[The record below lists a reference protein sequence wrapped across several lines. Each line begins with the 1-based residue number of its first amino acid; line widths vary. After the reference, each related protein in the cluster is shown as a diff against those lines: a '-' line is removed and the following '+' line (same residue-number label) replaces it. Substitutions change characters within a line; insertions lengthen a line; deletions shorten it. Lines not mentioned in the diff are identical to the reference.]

1 MFYKKILF
9 DLDNTLIDDD
19 ENRKYA
25 IKKVIK
31 NMRGNVDKK
40 EIEDFIKFDNKYW
53 KDRAE
58 GKIKDPYKFKTI
70 EEKTEWV
77 RAERFIRFFKN
88 ISYEEAVKINDSYI
102 KDLNKNVI
110 QIKNAEEVVKYLF
123 ERNYEIYIITN
134 GPTIPAKSKLEK
146 INVNKYIKTLY
157 TAEEAGFMKP
167 HKEFFDKFFKKIDAK
182 ATNDMLIIGDELE
195 KDILGGIRNNIDTCW
210 FNIKNEENKTEIKPD
225 MEIKKLID
233 LKNIL

>member
-19 ENRKYA
+19 ENRRYA
-25 IKKVIK
+25 IRKIIK
-31 NMRGNVDKK
+31 NKRENVDK
-40 EIEDFIKFDNKYW
+40 EEVEEFIKFDNKYW

-88 ISYEEAVKINDSYI
+88 ISYEEAVKINSNYI
-102 KDLNKNVI
+102 KYLNENVI
-110 QIKNAEEVVKYLF
+110 QIKNAEEVIKYLF
-123 ERNYEIYIITN
+123 KKNYEIYIVTN

-146 INVNKYIKTLY
+146 ININKYIKTLY

-167 HKEFFDKFFKKIDAK
+167 HKEFFDKFLKKIDAK
-182 ATNDMLIIGDELE
+182 TTNDMLIIGDELE
-195 KDILGGIRNNIDTCW
+195 KDVLGGIKNNIDTCW
-210 FNIKNEENKTEIKPD
+210 FNIRDVKNRTKIKPNIEIKNLI
-225 MEIKKLID
+225 EI
-233 LKNIL
+233 KNIL